1 MWHRP
6 LLIPNSTP
14 AVSLF
19 HIHSLTQFNHMC
31 GNWTLLMLG
40 SGSQLV
46 EIESQAISRIHFGVG
61 CLALQAMD
69 PTQQQMMQQMMMQQ
83 QTSEND

>member
-46 EIESQAISRIHFGVG
+46 EIEPQAISRIHFGVG
-61 CLALQAMD
+61 CTAGNGSHAAAD
-69 PTQQQMMQQMMMQQ
+69 DAADDDAAA
-83 QTSEND
+83 NI

>member
-1 MWHRP
+1 
-6 LLIPNSTP
+6 
-14 AVSLF
+14 
-19 HIHSLTQFNHMC
+19 
-31 GNWTLLMLG
+31 MLG

>member
-46 EIESQAISRIHFGVG
+46 EIESQVSGNIA
-61 CLALQAMD
+61 D
-69 PTQQQMMQQMMMQQ
+69 PLWCWLPGTAGNG
-83 QTSEND
+83 SHAAADDAADDDAAANI